1 MPILRTLATALASFI
16 LLGSVTSAPLPASL
30 LGNWD
35 GFVQKTTTV
44 SRAGHSEG
52 GTEYQE
58 TKVNWHRAGS
68 AFVRT
73 EAVVAFGYDLA
84 YMNHSPGLVTQIT
97 FYPDGR
103 FHAAVK
109 KYPQY
114 SYSGTWTF
122 SNKVLKLKS
131 PGPADTRSNIETTFR
146 QQFIVRS
153 QVTGKTRKDTL
164 NTLRGRLWRT
174 VTLTTETKA
183 Q

>member
-1 MPILRTLATALASFI
+1 MPIPRTLATALSSFI
-16 LLGSVTSAPLPASL
+16 LLGSVTAAPLPASL

-44 SRAGHSEG
+44 SRDGHSEG
-52 GTEYQE
+52 GPQYLITQ
-58 TKVNWHRAGS
+58 VNWRRAGS
-68 AFVRT
+68 TFVRT
-73 EAVVAFGYDLA
+73 EAIVGYGIYLDSINPHA
-84 YMNHSPGLVTQIT
+84 GLVTQIT

-103 FHAAVK
+103 FRASVK

-131 PGPADTRSNIETTFR
+131 PGPADTRDNIETTFR
-146 QQFIVRS
+146 QQFIVRK
-153 QVTGKTRKDTL
+153 QVTGKTRQDTL

-183 Q
+183 K